1 MSLSFKNRIAFN
13 YMLATALIMTVAFC
27 SIFFVVQETVLR
39 NLDNDLTYE
48 AEKHLNEIEI
58 ISDNIRFKNKAEW
71 EEKEHREI
79 QVNPVFIQLID
90 KQGRLMDKS
99 PNLKQDYLRF
109 KEAKFGSHFDSKLNE
124 RGIRQVQLPLEK
136 EGKIKGYIMAAM
148 SSESAKSI
156 ILKLRNVL
164 IISFLII
171 LIGLYYVS
179 RILAG
184 RSIKPVKQISNTITQ
199 ITKNNLKERVE
210 LPQHKDELYELSSN
224 FNSLLVRIESAL
236 EREKQFTSDASHE
249 LRTPLATLQ
258 GTLEV
263 LIRKPRTQ
271 LEYEQKIKYSLSEIA
286 RMSNILEQLLFLARL
301 DESVK
306 KKNEDWIPLPTI
318 INESLIHFKSIIEK
332 KTIKVDFQFDHRMK
346 FLVPSY
352 YTSLIIENLLSN
364 ATKYSD
370 EGASLRIKLKE
381 TKNQV
386 KCTIKDEGIGINE
399 KDLKKIYDNFFRSEA
414 LSHKQISGN
423 GLGLSIV
430 RKAANAIQAQ
440 INITSVLGKGTS
452 VSISF
457 QKAQT

>member
-1 MSLSFKNRIAFN
+1 MV
-13 YMLATALIMTVAFC
+13 ATALIMTVAFC

-39 NLDNDLTYE
+39 NLDNDLSYE
-48 AEKHLNEIEI
+48 AEKHTNEIVI
-58 ISDNIRFKNKAEW
+58 IRDSLRFKNKAEW

-99 PNLKQDYLRF
+99 PNLKQDYLSF
-109 KEAKFGSHFDSKLNE
+109 KESKFGGHFDSKLND
-124 RGIRQVQLPLEK
+124 RGIRQVQLPIEK
-136 EGKIKGYIMAAM
+136 DGRIKGYILAAM

-164 IISFLII
+164 VISFLII
-171 LIGLYYVS
+171 LAGLYYVS
-179 RILAG
+179 RLLAG
-184 RSIKPVKQISNTITQ
+184 RSIKPVQLVSNTITQ
-199 ITKNNLKERVE
+199 ITKYNLKERVE

-224 FNSLLVRIESAL
+224 FNSLIARIENAL

-249 LRTPLATLQ
+249 LRTPLAALQ

-263 LIRKPRTQ
+263 LIRKPRTP

-286 RMSNILEQLLFLARL
+286 RMTNILEQLLLLARF

-306 KKNEDWIPLPTI
+306 KNDEDWVALPTI
-318 INESLIHFKSIIEK
+318 INESLMYFKNIIEEK
-332 KTIKVDFQFDHRMK
+332 ALKVDFQFDHGMK

-352 YTSLIIENLLSN
+352 FTGLIIENLLSN
-364 ATKYSD
+364 AAKYSD
-370 EGASLRIKLKE
+370 KGASLKIMLTE
-381 TKNQV
+381 TNDQV
-386 KCTIKDEGIGINE
+386 TCTIEDEGIGIKE
-399 KDLKKIYDNFFRSEA
+399 EDLQHIYDNFFRSEA
-414 LSHKQISGN
+414 MNHKQISGN

-430 RKAANAIQAQ
+430 KKAANAIQAQ